1 MAALLDRGCDSN
13 VLDLTGR
20 TALQLAAGGGFTK
33 MVALLLQVGHKGQTF
48 FKISNLP
55 LTGWCHSGPPGR
67 GRPGHCGPR
76 GVQGRLQSHFGAAV
90 QGESQLVHEEQRR
103 IHSAPPVLSG
113 VLKTTCV
120 SRSESLEVRYQ
131 FIF

>member
-55 LTGWCHSGPPGR
+55 LTGWSHSGPPGR
-67 GRPGHCGPR
+67 GGPGHCGPR
-76 GVQGRLQSHFGAAV
+76 GVQGWLQSHFGAAV

-113 VLKTTCV
+113 VLKTLCV
-120 SRSESLEVRYQ
+120 SRSESLEV
-131 FIF
+131 